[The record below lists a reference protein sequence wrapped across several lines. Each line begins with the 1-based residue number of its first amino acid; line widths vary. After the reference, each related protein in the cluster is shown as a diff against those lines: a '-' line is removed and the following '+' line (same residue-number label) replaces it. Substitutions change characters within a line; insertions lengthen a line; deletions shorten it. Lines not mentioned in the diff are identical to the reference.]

1 MQWHKTA
8 KQNILNKKPDL
19 KDLLFTLLIKTKK
32 KKTLKKRTVTM
43 KQKKNLFQRKL
54 FTKI

>member
-19 KDLLFTLLIKTKK
+19 KDLLFTFNTKTRKENSKNEAKK
-32 KKTLKKRTVTM
+32 KSFSKKSLP
-43 KQKKNLFQRKL
+43 KS
-54 FTKI
+54 KIIK